1 MRGTRVDQQASA
13 ISQLV
18 AAADDFAERARLA
31 EAHRDLARPGTGVF
45 HQHAHSATLWHQA
58 EERLRVQVR
67 ELELSS
73 GWWSATW
80 DFAD

>member
-1 MRGTRVDQQASA
+1 MRGTTVDQQASA
-13 ISQLV
+13 ISQLG

-31 EAHRDLARPGTGVF
+31 EAHRDRARPGTGVF
-45 HQHAHSATLWHQA
+45 HQHAHSATLWRQA
-58 EERLRVQVR
+58 EQRLRGQVR

-73 GWWSATW
+73 GGWSSTW